1 MYRVNIDI
9 VAVFDD
15 NDDDDD
21 GDVVLT
27 DNDDDIGDG
36 DDGVI
41 GDDSIVCFVVASPV
55 RSVVDAD

>member
-9 VAVFDD
+9 VAVFD
-15 NDDDDD
+15 DDDDD

-27 DNDDDIGDG
+27 DNDDIIGDG

-41 GDDSIVCFVVASPV
+41 GDDSIVCFDVASPV